1 MKSIS
6 YFEHFV
12 RFCFTALVVSVYSYL
27 FPLYSESTTGIIV
40 LVLST
45 SIALVIINIFMR
57 IVWNK

>member
-6 YFEHFV
+6 YFAHFV
-12 RFCFTALVVSVYSYL
+12 RFCFIALVVSSYSYL
-27 FPLYSESTTGIIV
+27 FPLYSESITGLIG

-45 SIALVIINIFMR
+45 SMALVIINIFMR